1 MERGQRRAFHTLDGL
16 RGIAALL
23 VVLRHVGPLT
33 AGTSLS
39 ENFLA
44 VDLFFVLSGFV
55 IAFAYDDRLARPGF
69 IRQFLVIRLIRLYP
83 LYLLGLAVGALH
95 RVGSVLNH
103 TENWTA
109 TYLAE
114 AVLLGVLLVPQTPL
128 TAIGSSELD
137 TPTWTLLPELVAN
150 MVYAVL
156 FRWLTPFVLMVL
168 VGTGAAGVVACR
180 LHYGTLDAGW
190 EFAQWPIIASRLL
203 FSFFA
208 GVLLFRLLG
217 DRRQT
222 RPWVAWLC
230 VAAVGTALSISPP
243 DDLRTAYELALVLGL
258 FPLVVWVGGQ
268 NEPGQWDGRL
278 FRFLGL
284 ISYAVYVLHQPA
296 AALFARVLE
305 RGLHLRLDSVPVA
318 HAALAAFIAG
328 LVAAT
333 WLIDKYYDAPIRRWL
348 SRGRASRAP
357 SPPARPSRG
366 L

>member
-1 MERGQRRAFHTLDGL
+1 MEQGHRRAFHTLDGL

-23 VVLRHVGPLT
+23 VVLRHVGPL
-33 AGTSLS
+33 AGGISLP

-44 VDLFFVLSGFV
+44 VDLFFLLSGFV

-69 IRQFLVIRLIRLYP
+69 IGRFLAIRLIRLYP

-109 TYLAE
+109 GHLAE
-114 AVLLGVLLVPQTPL
+114 AVLLGLLLVPQTPL

-150 MVYAVL
+150 MVYAAL
-156 FRWLTPFVLMVL
+156 FRWLTRPVLMAL
-168 VGTGAAGVVACR
+168 VGAGAMGVVACR

-190 EFAQWPIIASRLL
+190 DFDQGPIIGSRLL

-217 DRRQT
+217 DRRRT

-230 VAAVGTALSISPP
+230 VAAVGVALSVSPS
-243 DDLRTAYELALVLGL
+243 DDVRTAYELALVLGL
-258 FPLVVWVGGQ
+258 FPLVVWAGCQ
-268 NEPGQWDGRL
+268 NEPGELDGRL

-296 AALFARVLE
+296 AALFAWVLE
-305 RGLHLRLDSVPVA
+305 RGLHLRLDSAPVA
-318 HAALAAFIAG
+318 RAALVAFVAG
-328 LVAAT
+328 LVVAT
-333 WLIDKYYDAPIRRWL
+333 WLIDKYYDAPVRRWL
-348 SRGRASRAP
+348 SRRWAPRAQ
-357 SPPARPSRG
+357 RPSVRPVRET
-366 L
+366 